1 MPTGDP
7 SFDEV
12 KETLSSMYQTYV
24 KPGLDM
30 YDIKS
35 VPDSIKHSFQLNETK
50 KNTYIDLLTTIKQ
63 ESKIVPIIDHLIL
76 QLTPIGQLSIS
87 RFLNG
92 WRVAIVQ
99 MMLAN
104 DVIKW
109 KDDSTRETQTAA
121 NPWMSTA
128 FTEFRAEDQFDEEFT
143 FDPATRILHFQGH
156 MSIKP
161 YYTTRSGAV
170 IDWGTV
176 IMEIIIGRKHLSS

>member
-109 KDDSTRETQTAA
+109 KDDSTRETDAD
-121 NPWMSTA
+121 NPWMSGIPQ
-128 FTEFRAEDQFDEEFT
+128 FRAEDQFDEEFT
-143 FDPATRILHFQGH
+143 FDPATRTPFSGTHVD
-156 MSIKP
+156 K
-161 YYTTRSGAV
+161 TVRNRSGAV
-170 IDWGTV
+170 IYR
-176 IMEIIIGRKHLSS
+176 EPSE